1 MHLLFFGDDHA
12 ANEGPVIIQYK
23 CLVPNYVFPEKKLCS
38 LAIPKQH
45 YNVLSPNSYTH
56 ISMRDLYMSILL
68 QSNMWTY
75 PGNIE
80 ISHRYMNVGI
90 GIEAAQFLFWEYINS
105 TFGTVQA

>member
-1 MHLLFFGDDHA
+1 
-12 ANEGPVIIQYK
+12 
-23 CLVPNYVFPEKKLCS
+23 
-38 LAIPKQH
+38 
-45 YNVLSPNSYTH
+45 
-56 ISMRDLYMSILL
+56 MRDLYMSILL